1 MVKIEVET
9 MSNIS
14 SLIERQNR
22 LGVIIKS
29 LNNARERLSSAG
41 RSMSTARIN
50 MASCYSVNDEIPDE
64 GFSDRVS
71 NDIDN
76 NLSALTNLIGL
87 IEARIISLGRDI
99 ENARRLEEE
108 ARKAEEEAK
117 KAAAETKKATTSTK
131 TTK

>member
-1 MVKIEVET
+1 